1 MRVFAGLLAGVL
13 LATPIIALPAA
24 AADFASAYAVEG
36 SDPGGGG
43 GKYEGVVS
51 VKRTGPAV
59 YEVVW
64 TIAGE
69 KFVGTGIGGP
79 EGLAVAYKSG
89 SKTGIAIYRQ
99 TTSGAVDGVW
109 TYAGGR
115 DVGEEKWTPK

>member
-1 MRVFAGLLAGVL
+1 MRAVLSGVL
-13 LATPIIALPAA
+13 ASLLFVLPAA
-24 AADFASAYAVEG
+24 AADFAKSYAVEG
-36 SDPGGGG
+36 SDPGSGG
-43 GKYEGVVS
+43 GKYAGS
-51 VKRTGPAV
+51 VTIKRTGTAI

-99 TTSGAVDGVW
+99 EQSGAVDGVW
-109 TYAGGR
+109 TYSGGK
-115 DVGEEKWTPK
+115 DVGEEKWTPQ